1 MSWRGVAQVAA
12 AAVLW
17 GTWSLFLRPTGLPG
31 LVTAPA
37 ILGVMGIA
45 ALALV
50 RAEGKEAR
58 WDRRAVGLLVLYALL
73 DAVNIG
79 TFFAAMEVTT
89 VAIAVLTHCTAPLIV
104 ALLAPRIEGVRLKG
118 STAAALVALGGL
130 VLLLRPWAQD
140 GDHLWLGASLGLA
153 SALAY
158 ASLVFTVQPL
168 AARIGIGRATSYHAL
183 IAALV
188 LLPFAAP
195 HAAEIE
201 KGDALLLLLGG
212 LLPGTLSAYLFID
225 GLRRIGSARAAV
237 LTLLEPTVAV
247 LVGFVVWNEP
257 LTPIG
262 VLGGAL
268 VLGAAVYV
276 SRSERAVSSR
286 SG

>member
-1 MSWRGVAQVAA
+1 
-12 AAVLW
+12 
-17 GTWSLFLRPTGLPG
+17 
-31 LVTAPA
+31 
-37 ILGVMGIA
+37 
-45 ALALV
+45 
-50 RAEGKEAR
+50 
-58 WDRRAVGLLVLYALL
+58 
-73 DAVNIG
+73 
-79 TFFAAMEVTT
+79 
-89 VAIAVLTHCTAPLIV
+89 
-104 ALLAPRIEGVRLKG
+104 
-118 STAAALVALGGL
+118 
-130 VLLLRPWAQD
+130 AQD

-257 LTPIG
+257 LTHIG

-268 VLGAAVYV
+268 
-276 SRSERAVSSR
+276 
-286 SG
+286 